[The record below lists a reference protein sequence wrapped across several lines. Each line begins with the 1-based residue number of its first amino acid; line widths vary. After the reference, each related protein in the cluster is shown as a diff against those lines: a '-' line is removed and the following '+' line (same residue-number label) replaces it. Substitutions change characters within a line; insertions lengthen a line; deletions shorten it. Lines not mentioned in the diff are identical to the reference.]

1 MTYQLEFD
9 PRALKEWKKLGD
21 PIRQQLNEVS
31 MGTINIR
38 IDDELKER
46 SFAALEK
53 LGVSPSEALRQTLE
67 YVATRGALP
76 FKLVTGKQSESGM
89 VNGLSLDGKTC
100 LGFRLHRNKRHR

>member
-1 MTYQLEFD
+1 
-9 PRALKEWKKLGD
+9 
-21 PIRQQLNEVS
+21 

-67 YVATRGALP
+67 YVATRGAKP
-76 FKLVTGKQSESGM
+76 TFKPVLLTADDEALITLVKS
-89 VNGLSLDGKTC
+89 V
-100 LGFRLHRNKRHR
+100 